1 MVDDGINTSNNNN
14 NNNNPEGE
22 DREINLYAVFFKYMV
37 YWPWFVASVLA
48 CCIGMYVF
56 LRYQTPVYNV
66 TSSVLIKEDEKK
78 GANAASGLAAIQD
91 LGMLSMTSNFDNEV
105 EILRSRTLIKKVV
118 SDMGLYI
125 DMEESN
131 ALGFNPPLYKNSP
144 VNVFITPEE
153 ADRLVAPVELRM
165 RYTKEGQLTVRA
177 EYKIDKEGDEE
188 TMEQG
193 FDRAPRHIA
202 HPRRGFQFHGHGF
215 HTGVGGRGDR
225 AGGPRPY
232 AHVHCRGLRQGVERD
247 ALVQD
252 DDDRQGI
259 LEEHGEATRR

>member
-1 MVDDGINTSNNNN
+1 MVDDGINTSNN

-118 SDMGLYI
+118 NDMGLYI

-188 TMEQG
+188 TMELRQ
-193 FDRAPRHIA
+193 APRHIA
-202 HPRRGFQFHGHGF
+202 HPRGGFQFHGHGF
-215 HTGVGGRGDR
+215 HTRVGGRGDR

>member
-1 MVDDGINTSNNNN
+1 
-14 NNNNPEGE
+14 
-22 DREINLYAVFFKYMV
+22 MV

-118 SDMGLYI
+118 NDMGLYI

-131 ALGFNPPLYKNSP
+131 ALGFG
-144 VNVFITPEE
+144 
-153 ADRLVAPVELRM
+153 AA
-165 RYTKEGQLTVRA
+165 GW
-177 EYKIDKEGDEE
+177 
-188 TMEQG
+188 
-193 FDRAPRHIA
+193 
-202 HPRRGFQFHGHGF
+202 
-215 HTGVGGRGDR
+215 GG
-225 AGGPRPY
+225 
-232 AHVHCRGLRQGVERD
+232 
-247 ALVQD
+247 
-252 DDDRQGI
+252 
-259 LEEHGEATRR
+259 

>member
-1 MVDDGINTSNNNN
+1 MVDDGINTSNN

-118 SDMGLYI
+118 NDMGLYI

-177 EYKIDKEGDEE
+177 EYKLTEAGIRAEMDARSEKIGYKIREAQMQKIPYMLVVGDRD
-188 TMEQG
+188 MENG
-193 FDRAPRHIA
+193 TVSPRHRA
-202 HPRRGFQFHGHGF
+202 D
-215 HTGVGGRGDR
+215 GDLG
-225 AGGPRPY
+225 AMSMD
-232 AHVHCRGLRQGVERD
+232 EFS
-247 ALVQD
+247 ALLKQVVD
-252 DDDRQGI
+252 NK
-259 LEEHGEATRR
+259 EKK

>member
-1 MVDDGINTSNNNN
+1 
-14 NNNNPEGE
+14 
-22 DREINLYAVFFKYMV
+22 
-37 YWPWFVASVLA
+37 
-48 CCIGMYVF
+48 
-56 LRYQTPVYNV
+56 
-66 TSSVLIKEDEKK
+66 
-78 GANAASGLAAIQD
+78 
-91 LGMLSMTSNFDNEV
+91 MLSMTSNFDNEV

-118 SDMGLYI
+118 NDMGLYI

-193 FDRAPRHIA
+193 FDRLPAILPT
-202 HPRRGFQFHGHGF
+202 PVGVFSF
-215 HTGVGGRGDR
+215 TGMDSIPELEAGRSSWWPTSIR
-225 AGGPRPY
+225 PRPLPRLT
-232 AHVHCRGLRQGVERD
+232 ARS
-247 ALVQD
+247 
-252 DDDRQGI
+252 
-259 LEEHGEATRR
+259 

>member
-118 SDMGLYI
+118 NDMGLYI

-131 ALGFNPPLYKNSP
+131 ALGFNP
-144 VNVFITPEE
+144 
-153 ADRLVAPVELRM
+153 
-165 RYTKEGQLTVRA
+165 RYTGTPPLTCSS
-177 EYKIDKEGDEE
+177 
-188 TMEQG
+188 
-193 FDRAPRHIA
+193 P
-202 HPRRGFQFHGHGF
+202 PRRR
-215 HTGVGGRGDR
+215 TVWW
-225 AGGPRPY
+225 PPSSY
-232 AHVHCRGLRQGVERD
+232 AC
-247 ALVQD
+247 
-252 DDDRQGI
+252 
-259 LEEHGEATRR
+259 ATRRRVS

>member
-1 MVDDGINTSNNNN
+1 
-14 NNNNPEGE
+14 
-22 DREINLYAVFFKYMV
+22 MV

-118 SDMGLYI
+118 NDMGLYI

-131 ALGFNPPLYKNSP
+131 ALGFNPVIQELP
-144 VNVFITPEE
+144 VNVFITP
-153 ADRLVAPVELRM
+153 RR
-165 RYTKEGQLTVRA
+165 RTVWWPPSSCA
-177 EYKIDKEGDEE
+177 
-188 TMEQG
+188 
-193 FDRAPRHIA
+193 
-202 HPRRGFQFHGHGF
+202 
-215 HTGVGGRGDR
+215 
-225 AGGPRPY
+225 
-232 AHVHCRGLRQGVERD
+232 C
-247 ALVQD
+247 
-252 DDDRQGI
+252 
-259 LEEHGEATRR
+259 ATRRRVS

>member
-1 MVDDGINTSNNNN
+1 
-14 NNNNPEGE
+14 
-22 DREINLYAVFFKYMV
+22 MV

-118 SDMGLYI
+118 NDMGLYI

-131 ALGFNPPLYKNSP
+131 ALGFNPPVIQELPPLTCSSP
-144 VNVFITPEE
+144 
-153 ADRLVAPVELRM
+153 
-165 RYTKEGQLTVRA
+165 
-177 EYKIDKEGDEE
+177 
-188 TMEQG
+188 
-193 FDRAPRHIA
+193 
-202 HPRRGFQFHGHGF
+202 PRRR
-215 HTGVGGRGDR
+215 TVWWPPSSC
-225 AGGPRPY
+225 A
-232 AHVHCRGLRQGVERD
+232 C
-247 ALVQD
+247 
-252 DDDRQGI
+252 
-259 LEEHGEATRR
+259 ATRRRVS